1 MRSAPLNGILNWR
14 RSRAC
19 WMNAERRTAP
29 RWPHP
34 QPVLRHERSSYC
46 NDFRRRTRRADA
58 SALRRLSQTA
68 AQCGRH
74 SLDCLAD
81 RAARTRGF
89 QRFGHQPRLARC
101 ADCSGAWRR
110 RALGRADSLLRR
122 AAGAGNGGRHPPGA
136 ALLEARR
143 GPCAFVAV
151 SGDLYTDYD
160 YRLLHAPLQRISQQP
175 EPHLH
180 LVMVPNPDH
189 HPNGD
194 FALLDNGQ
202 LSLIDA
208 PRLTFGNIG
217 VYHMHM
223 FHTLA
228 PGAHCALGPYYRTA
242 IAARRASGEQYSGR
256 WLNIGAPEQLY
267 ALDAMLSGVPH
278 NRAGGVAPPCRTH
291 CTVCVGAPCQRGCA
305 KLLRHSCSEI

>member
-1 MRSAPLNGILNWR
+1 MRSAAQR
-14 RSRAC
+14 RDGRIP
-19 WMNAERRTAP
+19 NP
-29 RWPHP
+29 
-34 QPVLRHERSSYC
+34 YC
-46 NDFRRRTRRADA
+46 AM
-58 SALRRLSQTA
+58 SALLTAMIFAAGRGERMHPLSDACPKPLLNAGGKALIVWQIE
-68 AQCGRH
+68 
-74 SLDCLAD
+74 
-81 RAARTRGF
+81 
-89 QRFGHQPRLARC
+89 RLAR
-101 ADCSGAWRR
+101 AGFRDLVINHAWRGAQIEA
-110 RALGRADSLLRR
+110 ALGDGARWGVRIRYSAEQPALET
-122 AAGAGNGGRHPPGA
+122 AGGIRQALP
-136 ALLEARR
+136 LLEARR

-160 YRLLHAPLQRISQQP
+160 YRLLHAP
-175 EPHLH
+175 
-180 LVMVPNPDH
+180 
-189 HPNGD
+189 
-194 FALLDNGQ
+194 LDNGQ

-305 KLLRHSCSEI
+305 KLLRHS

>member
-1 MRSAPLNGILNWR
+1 M
-14 RSRAC
+14 
-19 WMNAERRTAP
+19 
-29 RWPHP
+29 
-34 QPVLRHERSSYC
+34 
-46 NDFRRRTRRADA
+46 
-58 SALRRLSQTA
+58 SALLTAMIFAAGRGERMHPLSDACPKPLLNAGGKALIVWQIE
-68 AQCGRH
+68 
-74 SLDCLAD
+74 
-81 RAARTRGF
+81 
-89 QRFGHQPRLARC
+89 RLAR
-101 ADCSGAWRR
+101 AGFRDLVINHAWRGAQIEA
-110 RALGRADSLLRR
+110 ALGDGARWGVRIRYSAEQPALET
-122 AAGAGNGGRHPPGA
+122 AGGIRQALP
-136 ALLEARR
+136 LLEARR